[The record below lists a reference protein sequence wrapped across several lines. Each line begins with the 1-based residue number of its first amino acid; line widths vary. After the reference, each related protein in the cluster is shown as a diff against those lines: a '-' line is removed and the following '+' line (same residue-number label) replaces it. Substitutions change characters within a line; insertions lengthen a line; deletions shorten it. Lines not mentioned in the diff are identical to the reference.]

1 MKLVM
6 DAALGC
12 VLRRER
18 KTCDLM
24 CVGRGARYSLTAVKQ
39 HSDGDEAWQDWQQWE
54 FLLSTATNKNSTVLL
69 LLLLQDFY
77 AHICIPTYDV
87 I

>member
-39 HSDGDEAWQDWQQWE
+39 HSDGDEA
-54 FLLSTATNKNSTVLL
+54 
-69 LLLLQDFY
+69 
-77 AHICIPTYDV
+77 
-87 I
+87 